1 MEANPKQDKDDTT
14 DDDWDVLIPDIA
26 NSSHHTIHRKQFTPS
41 CFDAFAALWVFLYE
55 RSFPNAQ
62 HDAQQS
68 YLLDE
73 LRQST
78 DRLKVRK
85 DELCK
90 RLRTSVVEA
99 KKVHAKGGD
108 PKAFRN
114 KMMGVRRVR
123 LQMERIETS
132 IDKIET
138 NIDEIIN
145 SDVTKD
151 IIESLRRST
160 QAMKGGVL
168 PMGGVDGVQETM
180 DELQAELQASQ
191 EVTDTIYRGLDGVG
205 GVIMMGEECDE
216 STLVDELNSLL
227 RDNYGE
233 DEVIPVEILDK
244 IPSPPTPSSTITKR
258 VVSSSVSLTE
268 NSSQYDETGGMVSQQ
283 QQQQLEG

>member
-1 MEANPKQDKDDTT
+1 MEVNPQQPGKPHTG
-14 DDDWDVLIPDIA
+14 DDWDVFVPDA
-26 NSSHHTIHRKQFTPS
+26 YPSSLSPIHHRHHRKFTPS
-41 CFDAFAALWVFLYE
+41 CFDVFAGLWVFLYE

-90 RLRTSVVEA
+90 RLRTSVMEA
-99 KKVHAKGGD
+99 KKVHAKGD

-138 NIDEIIN
+138 NIDEIIH

-151 IIESLRRST
+151 IIDSLRRST
-160 QAMKGGVL
+160 LAMKGGIV
-168 PMGGVDGVQETM
+168 PMGGVDGVQVRWMPIEKM
-180 DELQAELQASQ
+180 L
-191 EVTDTIYRGLDGVG
+191 
-205 GVIMMGEECDE
+205 IMH
-216 STLVDELNSLL
+216 VL
-227 RDNYGE
+227 RY
-233 DEVIPVEILDK
+233 PYHATYTTHL
-244 IPSPPTPSSTITKR
+244 
-258 VVSSSVSLTE
+258 
-268 NSSQYDETGGMVSQQ
+268 
-283 QQQQLEG
+283 

>member
-1 MEANPKQDKDDTT
+1 MEVNPAQQSKTSHN
-14 DDDWDVLIPDIA
+14 DDWDVFVPDDA
-26 NSSHHTIHRKQFTPS
+26 YPNSLSPIHHHRHRKFTPS
-41 CFDAFAALWVFLYE
+41 CFDVFAGLWVFLYE
-55 RSFPNAQ
+55 RSFPGAQ

-90 RLRTSVVEA
+90 KLKTGVMEA
-99 KKVHAKGGD
+99 KKVHAKGD
-108 PKAFRN
+108 PKAFRS

-151 IIESLRRST
+151 IIDSLRRST
-160 QAMKGGVL
+160 LAMKGGIV

-191 EVTDTIYRGLDGVG
+191 DVTDTIYRGLDGVG
-205 GVIMMGEECDE
+205 FANTEDDDA
-216 STLVDELNSLL
+216 TLVDELNSLL
-227 RDNYGE
+227 RDTGE
-233 DEVIPVEILDK
+233 EEVEVVESSSVFASK
-244 IPSPPTPSSTITKR
+244 IPSPPSMTKR
-258 VVSSSVSLTE
+258 VAHHHAPDENGDALEQDASSL
-268 NSSQYDETGGMVSQQ
+268 ETPLQ
-283 QQQQLEG
+283 EG